1 MKIISKD
8 KKQKIKS
15 VHHSIKTQM
24 ITSFVGLLICLVV
37 TLMFINGKFL
47 EPYYISK
54 KESRFIELYEKLN
67 DVSNE
72 DKWDS
77 TKKNNSLIHFA
88 EKNNISYLVIEKDN
102 DVHTN
107 VHDKN
112 MLKNQMMGYFLN
124 QAQKE
129 SRTLDST
136 DVYQINQSWDPW
148 NQSYY
153 VDMWGSLDDGSQF
166 LLRSPVE
173 SMRES
178 ASISN
183 RFLLYIGSVL
193 IVVSILLIWY
203 FSKRI
208 TDPIRELARLSD
220 RMADL
225 DFDAKYTSGGSNEIG
240 ELGENFNRMS
250 EKLESTISELKKA
263 NNSLQKDIEQKDK
276 LEKMRNEFLGNV
288 SHELKTPIALIQGYA
303 EGLKEGVNEDAE
315 SREFYCDV
323 IMDEASKMNQMVKN
337 LLTLNQ
343 LEFGDEDIVFEH
355 KTERVIPDTEYHDMM
370 EIPKMDGEY
379 IYGKNDLFAV
389 IIIFKILLNKKAFRL
404 MMKEIEY
411 EIELLDG
418 RVDTIP
424 ISKVLD
430 RMGFPENYIEIIDIM
445 KREELA
451 VLNTISTAEGA
462 IEIAISNTNKI
473 IHGSEV
479 LILGFGR
486 IGKVL
491 ARKMAGL
498 SAKVTC
504 AARKDED
511 LAWIRAYGHKETNI
525 NALGENLS
533 QYDIILNTV
542 PHLVLN
548 KERLQ
553 YVKKDAL
560 LIDLASNP
568 GGIDKKEARELNLKL
583 VWALALPGKVAPVTT
598 AEFIKD
604 TIYNIL
610 KEIYKK

>member
-129 SRTLDST
+129 SRILDST
-136 DVYQINQSWDPW
+136 EVYQINQSWDPW
-148 NQSYY
+148 NQNYY

-343 LEFGDEDIVFEH
+343 LEFGDEDIVFERFNLTALV
-355 KTERVIPDTEYHDMM
+355 KGVLQSM
-370 EIPKMDGEY
+370 EIMADQAGAKIMLHTEEDIYAWADEFKVEQVVRNYVSNACHHVSGDMVIEVKMVQKDGKVRVSVFNTGNPIPEADAPHIWDKFYKVDKAHTREY
-379 IYGKNDLFAV
+379 GGNGIGLSIV
-389 IIIFKILLNKKAFRL
+389 KA
-404 MMKEIEY
+404 
-411 EIELLDG
+411 
-418 RVDTIP
+418 
-424 ISKVLD
+424 
-430 RMGFPENYIEIIDIM
+430 IM
-445 KREELA
+445 KSFNQEYGVKNYDNGVEFWFELD
-451 VLNTISTAEGA
+451 V
-462 IEIAISNTNKI
+462 
-473 IHGSEV
+473 
-479 LILGFGR
+479 
-486 IGKVL
+486 
-491 ARKMAGL
+491 
-498 SAKVTC
+498 
-504 AARKDED
+504 
-511 LAWIRAYGHKETNI
+511 
-525 NALGENLS
+525 
-533 QYDIILNTV
+533 Q
-542 PHLVLN
+542 
-548 KERLQ
+548 
-553 YVKKDAL
+553 
-560 LIDLASNP
+560 
-568 GGIDKKEARELNLKL
+568 
-583 VWALALPGKVAPVTT
+583 
-598 AEFIKD
+598 
-604 TIYNIL
+604 
-610 KEIYKK
+610 